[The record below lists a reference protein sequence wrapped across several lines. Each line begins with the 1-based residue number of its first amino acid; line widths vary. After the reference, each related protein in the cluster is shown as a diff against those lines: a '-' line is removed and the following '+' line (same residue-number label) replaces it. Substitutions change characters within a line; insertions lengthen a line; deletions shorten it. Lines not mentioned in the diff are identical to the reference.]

1 MRQAENA
8 YSLVFFCAI
17 LSAIKDKQNGMILP
31 SLFPAG
37 EKIDPSESNL
47 DLWDVYILRFVPDK
61 KLIVYWWKDV
71 WFMKDFFRL
80 MVEGCFCYEQKEQM
94 L

>member
-1 MRQAENA
+1 LLPDFLHASRIYICVKLHIKLHVVSEMRQAENA

-47 DLWDVYILRFVPDK
+47 DL
-61 KLIVYWWKDV
+61 
-71 WFMKDFFRL
+71 
-80 MVEGCFCYEQKEQM
+80 
-94 L
+94 